1 MALCRVE
8 RYSGAKPV
16 LCTVVSTRGSGRG
29 LRYVVVVATE
39 AEERHIV
46 LPMSRVLKTTQ
57 PKSPPAVAGEG
68 PHRAYESGTAAL
80 CHVERDPAAR
90 PVPCTVVS
98 TRGSGRGLRY
108 VVVVATEA
116 EEQHIVLPKSRVM
129 EASGRGRRRG
139 ARLRRVSRGQSR
151 PGLRVDLPRH
161 RHGRQG
167 GQRGQSHLLPHQ
179 RHLGRRH
186 AGSGLA
192 LRPALPYLR
201 EQDRSALQR
210 HVAAADEDG
219 AVHGGLARGQ
229 RPSHD
234 LQGRH

>member
-1 MALCRVE
+1 M
-8 RYSGAKPV
+8 
-16 LCTVVSTRGSGRG
+16 
-29 LRYVVVVATE
+29 
-39 AEERHIV
+39 
-46 LPMSRVLKTTQ
+46 
-57 PKSPPAVAGEG
+57 
-68 PHRAYESGTAAL
+68 
-80 CHVERDPAAR
+80 
-90 PVPCTVVS
+90 PCTVVS

-151 PGLRVDLPRH
+151 PGLRVGLPRH

-186 AGSGLA
+186 AGSGWA
-192 LRPALPYLR
+192 IRPALPYLR
-201 EQDRSALQR
+201 ERDCGVLQR
-210 HVAAADEDG
+210 RAAAADEDG
-219 AVHGGLARGQ
+219 AVHGGLARRHTTYKIVTELTGGHERKIMLPVTEVQ
-229 RPSHD
+229 RQSLEKTRPE
-234 LQGRH
+234 GRE